1 MLEQSDGHSQFEE
14 LARAAL
20 LEITPASTI
29 GAYAGEKDEGGGAVS
44 VLFESS
50 MPGYPGWQWVVSI
63 AHVEGSEPTVL
74 ETELMPAEGALLA
87 PDWVPWSDRL
97 ADYKAAQE
105 SAEGASPD
113 VDADDDD
120 TVDEDSD
127 DLDDDDDED
136 LDDEDLDD
144 EADEDDVLGNDVLHG
159 GDLDGVDIDDLD
171 DLDDLD
177 EAAESDD
184 DDDDDDDDDFD
195 DDDDEQEKSY

>member
-1 MLEQSDGHSQFEE
+1 MPEQSDARSQFED
-14 LARAAL
+14 LARGAL

-29 GAYAGEKDEGGGAVS
+29 GEYAGEKDEGGGAVS

-74 ETELMPAEGALLA
+74 ETELMPADGALLA

-105 SAEGASPD
+105 SADGASPD
-113 VDADDDD
+113 VDDDADDDD
-120 TVDEDSD
+120 DTADDDSDDDDD
-127 DLDDDDDED
+127 DLDDDD
-136 LDDEDLDD
+136 LDDEP
-144 EADEDDVLGNDVLHG
+144 DEDDVLGNDVLHG

-177 EAAESDD
+177 DAAEG
-184 DDDDDDDDDFD
+184 DDDDDDDFD